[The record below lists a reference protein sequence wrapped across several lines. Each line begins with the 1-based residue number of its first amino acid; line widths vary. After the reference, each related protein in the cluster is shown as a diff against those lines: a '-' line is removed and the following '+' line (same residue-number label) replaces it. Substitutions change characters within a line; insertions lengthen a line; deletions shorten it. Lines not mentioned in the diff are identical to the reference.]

1 LNSLSANFK
10 VIESRHKFVYN
21 LFKQLLAIGLEEF
34 LKTFFKRVLF
44 FAFFIN
50 NMSFTAVVNGRDRSV
65 GDVAMFSSISGS
77 ESADV
82 ENL

>member
-1 LNSLSANFK
+1 VF
-10 VIESRHKFVYN
+10 
-21 LFKQLLAIGLEEF
+21 
-34 LKTFFKRVLF
+34 F
-44 FAFFIN
+44 FAFSIG

-65 GDVAMFSSISGS
+65 GDVIMSSSISGS